1 MTTAGSLTGITT
13 GMLLA
18 HIGPLVTHDLLVIIP
33 MAVLSAIVMVVLARP
48 RRPPPDP
55 EDGYHHEPD
64 SDRRS
69 GPGPAAG
76 G

>member
-1 MTTAGSLTGITT
+1 MTT

-18 HIGPLVTHDLLVIIP
+18 HVGPLGTHDLLVIIP
-33 MAVLSAIVMVVLARP
+33 MVVLSAIVMVVLARP

-55 EDGYHHEPD
+55 EDGFDHQPD
-64 SDRRS
+64 ADRRS
-69 GPGPAAG
+69 GPGPGAG